1 MRLRWIVLTAAIL
14 CCTIPAGALDIKD
27 KTFTTENAGKVI
39 FSHTVHLKK
48 KSAKTPNISCK
59 ACHNDAM
66 KKNVHYSM
74 VQMEQGKSCGQCHN
88 GQRAFAL
95 AKCAACHKV
104 KDITFKVKET
114 GPVLFKHTVH
124 LQEKGDCSTCHN
136 TLFKTGKNP
145 RVSMAAMEQGKSCGA
160 CHNGKKAFG
169 LDKCASCH
177 PVKEITYKVEA
188 TGPTHF
194 SHKFHLEVAGCNKC
208 HPELYSVSQQN
219 KRVGMAAM
227 EKGKSCGACHNSK
240 EAFSVK
246 DCSKCHPVRDVVFE
260 DKTLGDVMFR
270 HNNHTGLY
278 TCVDCHTSLFKTTRS
293 KVKVSMQE
301 MGKGKSCG
309 ACHDGK
315 TAFTVKEQ
323 CKSCHQILP
332 KP

>member
-1 MRLRWIVLTAAIL
+1 MRLRWIVLTAVIM

-27 KTFTTENAGKVI
+27 KTFTTENAGKVT
-39 FSHTVHLKK
+39 FSHSIHLKK
-48 KSAKTPNISCK
+48 KNPKSPNISCK

-66 KKNVHYSM
+66 KKNVHYTM
-74 VQMEQGKSCGQCHN
+74 AQMEQGKSCGQCHN
-88 GQRAFAL
+88 GKRAFAL

-124 LQEKGDCSTCHN
+124 LQEKGDCSACHN

-145 RVSMAAMEQGKSCGA
+145 RVSMADMEQGKSCGA

-188 TGPTHF
+188 TGPTPF
-194 SHKFHLEVAGCNKC
+194 SHKFHVEVAGCGKC
-208 HPELYSVSQQN
+208 HPALYSVNQQN

-240 EAFSVK
+240 DAFSVK
-246 DCSKCHPVRDVVFE
+246 DCSKCHPVRDLVFE
-260 DKTLGDVMFR
+260 DKILGDVMFR
-270 HNNHTGLY
+270 HTNHTGLY
-278 TCVDCHTSLFKTTRS
+278 TCVDCHTSLYKATRS

-301 MGKGKSCG
+301 MEKGKSCG

-315 TAFTVKEQ
+315 TAFSVKGQ
-323 CKSCHQILP
+323 CKSCHQILS

>member
-1 MRLRWIVLTAAIL
+1 
-14 CCTIPAGALDIKD
+14 
-27 KTFTTENAGKVI
+27 
-39 FSHTVHLKK
+39 
-48 KSAKTPNISCK
+48 
-59 ACHNDAM
+59 M
-66 KKNVHYSM
+66 KKNVHYTM
-74 VQMEQGKSCGQCHN
+74 AQMEQGKSCGQCHN
-88 GQRAFAL
+88 GKRAFAL
-95 AKCAACHKV
+95 AKCVACHKV

-124 LQEKGDCSTCHN
+124 LQENGECSTCHN
-136 TLFKTGKNP
+136 TLFKTGKIP

-194 SHKFHLEVAGCNKC
+194 SHKFHVEVAGCGKC
-208 HPELYSVSQQN
+208 HPALYSVNQQN

-240 EAFSVK
+240 DAFPVK
-246 DCSKCHPVRDVVFE
+246 DCSKCHPIRDVVFE

-278 TCVDCHTSLFKTTRS
+278 TCVDCHTSIYKTTRS

-301 MGKGKSCG
+301 MEKGKSCG

-323 CKSCHQILP
+323 CKSCHQILS